1 MIKVLIAEDEIPLLR
16 GIKTMIEKLNPE
28 FSVVMCAH
36 NGKEAITYLKS
47 NRVDVIF
54 TDINMP
60 LADGIEVMDYANEKY
75 PEAAKV
81 VISGYS
87 DFSYAQQAIR
97 CGVKE
102 YLLKPI
108 VKEELEK
115 TLHNIS
121 ERYTSMLMKRQ
132 KERLAEAVY
141 TGKPAKPGEKLQMV
155 YFCAGP
161 LIRDGM
167 EENIVECDFWR
178 GVDIELVAAGLLTEA
193 SCVYSF
199 EKNQANEKILLIV
212 PENEADL
219 AVFARKM
226 LEEMKEKGIQITAAF
241 HEGLLETHEI
251 PMVSHQLRRKLQEN
265 ILFGESSVIEGDAE
279 STVTPYPAGE
289 DIFYSLGRELSDT
302 RKEVFLKEA
311 EAFFT
316 ARKIRQKECLQIIS
330 RILQSM
336 EEQTIAVSDSE
347 EEREETIWNL
357 ILYSSDVRQLFLN
370 LRQML
375 DERKIYRKAETSEN
389 LMKKVECYIIE
400 NMAEPITAAVLA
412 SEFGLVAPYLSTL
425 FKEYSGYT
433 LSQYIQKI
441 RLDRA
446 KNLLEMDEEILAKD
460 VAEMVGYP
468 NPLYFS
474 KVFKKKIGVYPSEYR
489 KNKLERKREGERS

>member
-16 GIKTMIEKLNPE
+16 GIKNMIEKLNPE
-28 FSVVMCAH
+28 FSVVMCAR
-36 NGKEAITYLKS
+36 NGKEAIEYLNS
-47 NRVDVIF
+47 NQVDVIF

-60 LADGIEVMDYANEKY
+60 LADGIEVMDYANQKY
-75 PEAAKV
+75 PEAVKV

-97 CGVKE
+97 CGVEE

-108 VKEELEK
+108 VKAELEK
-115 TLHNIS
+115 TLHNIAH
-121 ERYTSMLMKRQ
+121 RYIRMLQ
-132 KERLAEAVY
+132 KKQKARLAEAVY
-141 TGKPAKPGEKLQMV
+141 TGKPAKPGEKIQMV

-167 EENIVECDFWR
+167 EENIVECDFWQ
-178 GVDIELVAAGLLTEA
+178 GIDIESAAASLLPEA

-212 PENEADL
+212 PEIEADL
-219 AVFARKM
+219 KVFSKKM
-226 LEEMKEKGIQITAAF
+226 LEEMKGIQITAAF
-241 HEGLLETHEI
+241 QEGLIETHEI
-251 PMVSHQLRRKLQEN
+251 PMVSHHLRRKMQEN
-265 ILFGESSVIEGDAE
+265 ILFGESSVIEDDTDN
-279 STVTPYPAGE
+279 STTGNPAG
-289 DIFYSLGRELSDT
+289 DDTFYSLGKEMSDT

-330 RILQSM
+330 RVLQSM
-336 EEQTIAVSDSE
+336 EEQTAPAYGSE

-357 ILYSSDVRQLFLN
+357 ILYSSDVKQLFLN

-375 DERKIYRKAETSEN
+375 QERKLYRKAESSEN

-489 KNKLERKREGERS
+489 KSKLERKGVGDRL

>member
-16 GIKTMIEKLNPE
+16 GIKNMIEKLNPE
-28 FSVVMCAH
+28 FSVVMCAR
-36 NGKEAITYLKS
+36 NGKEAIEYLNS
-47 NRVDVIF
+47 NQVDVIF

-60 LADGIEVMDYANEKY
+60 LADGIEVMEFANQKY

-115 TLHNIS
+115 TLCNIS
-121 ERYTSMLMKRQ
+121 QRYISMLQ
-132 KERLAEAVY
+132 KKQKARLAEAVY

-167 EENIVECDFWR
+167 EENIAECDFWQ
-178 GVDIELVAAGLLTEA
+178 GTDIESASAGLLHEA

-219 AVFARKM
+219 KDFSKKF
-226 LEEMKEKGIQITAAF
+226 LEKMKEKGIQITAAF
-241 HEGLLETHEI
+241 HEGLIETHEI
-251 PMVSHQLRRKLQEN
+251 PMISHQLRRKLQEK
-265 ILFGESSVIEGDAE
+265 ILFGESSVIENDADSSGTAYTAGDD
-279 STVTPYPAGE
+279 T
-289 DIFYSLGRELSDT
+289 FYSLGKEISDT

-311 EAFFT
+311 EAFFSV
-316 ARKIRQKECLQIIS
+316 RKIRQKECLQIIN

-336 EEQTIAVSDSE
+336 GEQTGPACISE
-347 EEREETIWNL
+347 EDREETIWNL
-357 ILYSSDVRQLFLN
+357 ILYSSNVRQLFLN
-370 LRQML
+370 LRRML
-375 DERKIYRKAETSEN
+375 DERQLYTKAESSEN
-389 LMKKVECYIIE
+389 LMKKVECYILE
-400 NMAEPITAAVLA
+400 NMAEPITAAVLS

-489 KNKLERKREGERS
+489 KNKMKKRGERDK

>member
-16 GIKTMIEKLNPE
+16 GIKNMIEKLNPE

-36 NGKEAITYLKS
+36 NGKEAIKYLTD
-47 NRVDVIF
+47 NQVDAIF

-60 LADGIEVMDYANEKY
+60 LADGIEVMDFANQKY
-75 PEAAKV
+75 PGAEKV

-97 CGVKE
+97 CGVTE

-115 TLHNIS
+115 TLSNIS
-121 ERYTSMLMKRQ
+121 QRYLSMLQEKQ
-132 KERLAEAVY
+132 KARLAEAVY
-141 TGKPAKPGEKLQMV
+141 TGKPANPGEKLQMV

-167 EENIVECDFWR
+167 EENIAECDFWR
-178 GVDIELVAAGLLTEA
+178 GIDIESAAADLLPEA

-219 AVFARKM
+219 KVFSKKL
-226 LEEMKEKGIQITAAF
+226 LEEIKGRGIQITAAF
-241 HEGLLETHEI
+241 HEGLIETHEI
-251 PMVSHQLRRKLQEN
+251 SMISHQLRRKLQEN
-265 ILFGESSVIEGDAE
+265 ILFGESSVVEDDAD
-279 STVTPYPAGE
+279 TTGTAYPAG
-289 DIFYSLGRELSDT
+289 DDTFYSLGKEMSDT

-311 EAFFT
+311 EAFFN
-316 ARKIRQKECLQIIS
+316 ARKIRQKECQQIIS

-336 EEQTIAVSDSE
+336 EDQTVPSYGSE
-347 EEREETIWNL
+347 EDREETIWNL
-357 ILYSSDVRQLFLN
+357 ILYSSDARQLFLN

-375 DERKIYRKAETSEN
+375 DEKKLYRKAESSEN
-389 LMKKVECYIIE
+389 LMKKVEYYIIE

-460 VAEMVGYP
+460 VADMVGYP

-489 KNKLERKREGERS
+489 KNKMESKGEGSR

>member
-16 GIKTMIEKLNPE
+16 GIKNMIEKLNPE
-28 FSVVMCAH
+28 FSVVMCAR
-36 NGKEAITYLKS
+36 NGKEAIEYLNS
-47 NRVDVIF
+47 NQVDVIF

-60 LADGIEVMDYANEKY
+60 LADGIEVMEFANQKY

-115 TLHNIS
+115 TLCNIS
-121 ERYTSMLMKRQ
+121 QRYKSMLQ
-132 KERLAEAVY
+132 KKQKARLAEAVY

-167 EENIVECDFWR
+167 EENIAECDFWQ
-178 GVDIELVAAGLLTEA
+178 GTDIESAAAGLLHEA

-199 EKNQANEKILLIV
+199 EKNHANEKILLIV

-219 AVFARKM
+219 KDFSKKF
-226 LEEMKEKGIQITAAF
+226 LEKMKEKGIQITAAF
-241 HEGLLETHEI
+241 HEGLIETHEI
-251 PMVSHQLRRKLQEN
+251 PMISHQLRRKLQEN
-265 ILFGESSVIEGDAE
+265 ILFGESSVIENDADSSGNAYTAGDD
-279 STVTPYPAGE
+279 T
-289 DIFYSLGRELSDT
+289 FYSLGKEISDT

-311 EAFFT
+311 EAFFSV
-316 ARKIRQKECLQIIS
+316 RKIRQKECLQIIN

-336 EEQTIAVSDSE
+336 GEQTGPACISE
-347 EEREETIWNL
+347 EDREETIWNL
-357 ILYSSDVRQLFLN
+357 ILYSSNVRQLFLN
-370 LRQML
+370 LRRML
-375 DERKIYRKAETSEN
+375 DERQLYTKAESSEN
-389 LMKKVECYIIE
+389 LMKKVECYILE
-400 NMAEPITAAVLA
+400 NMAEPITAAVLS

-489 KNKLERKREGERS
+489 KNKMKKRGERDK